1 MVQQGMVQQG
11 IDFCTTVG
19 TVKAATG
26 GLMAAAEGQDD
37 DARERQP
44 ACARVAG
51 DREEAAGGSVFSWP
65 AYAYLPDV
73 RLIKRRKYGSGGS
86 SLIIQLQAPLSFPA

>member
-37 DARERQP
+37 DARERP
-44 ACARVAG
+44 
-51 DREEAAGGSVFSWP
+51 
-65 AYAYLPDV
+65 
-73 RLIKRRKYGSGGS
+73 S
-86 SLIIQLQAPLSFPA
+86 SRDC